1 MSTELLVL
9 GLALLISF
17 WLVWVGVRLL
27 QKAGRSGGLCALT
40 PRKARRLAFWHLAA
54 AAGVPICVV
63 VYAVGGHVGWA
74 IAGPPAILLCLA
86 AVVGRSRRESGYP
99 EPVDTAAS

>member
-1 MSTELLVL
+1 MVL

-40 PRKARRLAFWHLAA
+40 PREARRLAFWH
-54 AAGVPICVV
+54 
-63 VYAVGGHVGWA
+63 
-74 IAGPPAILLCLA
+74 LA

-99 EPVDTAAS
+99 KPVDTAAS